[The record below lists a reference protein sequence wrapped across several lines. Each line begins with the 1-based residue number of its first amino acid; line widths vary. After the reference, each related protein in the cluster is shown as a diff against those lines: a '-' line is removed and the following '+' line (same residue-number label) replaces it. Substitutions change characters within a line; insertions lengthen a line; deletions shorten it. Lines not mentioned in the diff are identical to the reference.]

1 MQKILKWTLNMDL
14 KILKAKTEQLAE
26 LCRSVAA
33 ASKKIVITGHDM
45 PDCDSI
51 ISAVMLKELLLRLG
65 VEAEI
70 KFVTRPDGVTYRL
83 MDELGLMKEIR
94 FDGFNSDDKLV
105 LVDHHVTFYNNEVKG
120 CVDHHTT
127 PPEPDFDFNLIEKAS
142 SCGRIVHLMA
152 VSCGVSDDWM
162 EKMAI
167 YSVYFDT
174 QSTRAPKFDQG
185 DIPWLEEGIKRL
197 GLDESELAKKG
208 FCLNSLDEPIEVLAM
223 YAYKRYEFNGAVS
236 ASTCIQIDPALDG
249 WDDAIG
255 NIIKFL
261 QDHMSKNGEVMWA
274 LVINKPEIMRS
285 DIYFLRGA
293 DVEIVK
299 LDRLASRSKDVIPVA
314 MATK

>member
-1 MQKILKWTLNMDL
+1 MR
-14 KILKAKTEQLAE
+14 LAE
-26 LCRSVAA
+26 LCGSAA
-33 ASKKIVITGHDM
+33 EMGEKIVITGHDM

-51 ISAVMLKELLLRLG
+51 ISAVMLKTLLLRLG
-65 VEAEI
+65 INTDV
-70 KFVTRPDGVTYRL
+70 KFGTRPDGVTYRL
-83 MDELGLMKEIR
+83 MDELGLMGEIC
-94 FDGFNSDDKLV
+94 FDGFNSDDRLI

-127 PPEPDFDFNLIEKAS
+127 PPEPGFAFNLVEKAS

-162 EKMAI
+162 ERMAI

-174 QSTRAPKFDQG
+174 QSTRAPKFDKN
-185 DIPWLEEGIKRL
+185 DIPWLEDGINRL
-197 GLDESELAKKG
+197 GLDESELVKKG

-223 YAYKRYEFNGAVS
+223 YAYKRYEFNGVVS

-249 WDDAIG
+249 WDDGIK

-261 QDHMSKNGEVMWA
+261 QDRMSDNGEAMWA
-274 LVINKPEIMRS
+274 LVVNKPAIMRS
-285 DIYFLRGA
+285 DIYFLRGT
-293 DVEIVK
+293 DIEIVK

-314 MATK
+314 MSIK